1 MTSLVP
7 GAATQPGGQRSHVM
21 RSRSGVR
28 DAQLCDPGEVLL
40 PTLPARAGAVG
51 VEQRAYTFPRAGA
64 YAFSMA
70 TTVRVSEATRAR
82 AAALAAS
89 RGRSIGEV
97 VDEAL
102 EALETAD
109 FWRKTQE
116 ALRRHPVALDEDP
129 VWEQSVADGLDRE

>member
-1 MTSLVP
+1 M
-7 GAATQPGGQRSHVM
+7 
-21 RSRSGVR
+21 
-28 DAQLCDPGEVLL
+28 
-40 PTLPARAGAVG
+40 AVG
-51 VEQRAYTFPRAGA
+51 LSETVGRRHRENAQRYTYAKTRASA

-82 AAALAAS
+82 AAALAAT

-102 EALETAD
+102 EALETAE

-116 ALRRHPVALDEDP
+116 ALRRHPVELDEDP

>member
-1 MTSLVP
+1 MWLSEKVRP
-7 GAATQPGGQRSHVM
+7 GATDETRFEAYANTR
-21 RSRSGVR
+21 
-28 DAQLCDPGEVLL
+28 
-40 PTLPARAGAVG
+40 AR
-51 VEQRAYTFPRAGA
+51 A

-102 EALETAD
+102 EALETAE

-116 ALRRHPVALDEDP
+116 ALRRHPVELDEDP

>member
-1 MTSLVP
+1 
-7 GAATQPGGQRSHVM
+7 M
-21 RSRSGVR
+21 RS
-28 DAQLCDPGEVLL
+28 
-40 PTLPARAGAVG
+40 
-51 VEQRAYTFPRAGA
+51 
-64 YAFSMA
+64 
-70 TTVRVSEATRAR
+70 R

-116 ALRRHPVALDEDP
+116 ALRRHPVALYEDS

>member
-1 MTSLVP
+1 MQVGVSGRVDR
-7 GAATQPGGQRSHVM
+7 GHRWNAQRE
-21 RSRSGVR
+21 
-28 DAQLCDPGEVLL
+28 AYAY
-40 PTLPARAGAVG
+40 ARA
-51 VEQRAYTFPRAGA
+51 RA

-102 EALETAD
+102 EALETAE